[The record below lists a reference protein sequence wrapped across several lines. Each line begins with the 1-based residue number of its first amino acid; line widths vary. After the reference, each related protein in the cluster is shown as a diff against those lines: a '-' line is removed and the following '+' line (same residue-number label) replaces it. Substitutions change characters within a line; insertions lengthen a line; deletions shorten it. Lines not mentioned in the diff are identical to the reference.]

1 MDEMIMAFRN
11 FLASPSNG
19 YYTPDEIEKMIS
31 DVRHWFRFAR
41 SKNIRYFNVPSAFD
55 IETSSFY
62 IGKEKRACMYVW
74 AFGLFGTVM
83 IGRTWDE
90 FVYVLDTI
98 ARVLDL
104 NLEKRLIIYC
114 HNFAYEFQW
123 VRKWLIWDHVFAL
136 ASRKPIYATTASGI
150 EFRCSYLLTG
160 YSLETTAKNL
170 KMFDVKKMIGD
181 LDYSLIRHSGTPLTE
196 KEIGYSV
203 NDVKVVMADIMERI
217 VNDGNIAKI
226 PLTKT
231 GYVRQYCRRRCYGE
245 TV

>member
-1 MDEMIMAFRN
+1 MDEIISAFRS
-11 FLASPSNG
+11 FLANPYND
-19 YYTPDEIEKMIS
+19 YYTPDEIDKMIS

-41 SKNIRYFNVPSAFD
+41 SKNVRYFNVPCAFD

-62 IGKEKRACMYVW
+62 QNKEKRACMYEW
-74 AFGLFGTVM
+74 TFGIFGAVM
-83 IGRTWDE
+83 IGRTWEE
-90 FVYVLDTI
+90 FINVVNAI
-98 ARVLDL
+98 IRILDL

-123 VRKWLIWDHVFAL
+123 IRKWLTWDHVFAL
-136 ASRKPIYATTASGI
+136 ASRKPIYAVTPSGI

-170 KMFDVKKMIGD
+170 KMFDVKKRVGD
-181 LDYSLIRHSGTPLTE
+181 LDYKLIRHSGTPLSDD
-196 KEIGYSV
+196 EIGYCI
-203 NDVKVVMADIMERI
+203 NDVRVVMADIMERMI
-217 VNDGNIAKI
+217 DAGNIAKI

-231 GYVRQYCRRRCYGE
+231 GYVRQYCRKKCYGE